1 MRLLDAMRGTIET
14 RGLMLLLL
22 LLLQLLRFD
31 AASACT
37 QLHLLAAP
45 CRSYVELS
53 DVDLQHDYHQ

>member
-14 RGLMLLLL
+14 RGLMLLL

-53 DVDLQHDYHQ
+53 DVDLQHDYRQ

>member
-14 RGLMLLLL
+14 RALMLL

-53 DVDLQHDYHQ
+53 DVDLQHDYRQ

>member
-14 RGLMLLLL
+14 RGLMLL

-53 DVDLQHDYHQ
+53 DVDLQHDYRQ

>member
-14 RGLMLLLL
+14 RALMLL
-22 LLLQLLRFD
+22 LLLQLLRID

-53 DVDLQHDYHQ
+53 DVDLQHDYRQ

>member
-14 RGLMLLLL
+14 RGLMLLM

-53 DVDLQHDYHQ
+53 DVDLQHDYRQ

>member
-14 RGLMLLLL
+14 RALMLL

>member
-22 LLLQLLRFD
+22 LQLLRFD

-37 QLHLLAAP
+37 QLHLVAAP

>member
-14 RGLMLLLL
+14 RGLMLLL

-53 DVDLQHDYHQ
+53 DVDLQHDYDQ

>member
-14 RGLMLLLL
+14 RGLMLLM

>member
-14 RGLMLLLL
+14 RGLMLL

-53 DVDLQHDYHQ
+53 DVDLQHDYDQ

>member
-14 RGLMLLLL
+14 RGLMLL